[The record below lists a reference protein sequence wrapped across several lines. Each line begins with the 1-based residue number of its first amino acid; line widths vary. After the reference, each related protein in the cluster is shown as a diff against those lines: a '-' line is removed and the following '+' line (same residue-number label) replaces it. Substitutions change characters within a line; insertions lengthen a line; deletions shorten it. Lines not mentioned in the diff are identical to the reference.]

1 MFTHRSG
8 CQRFARVSKGLGVSL
23 IDMIKQRHLPTTCA
37 ALLVATLALAA
48 CGDDADSASDD
59 GPANSAVT
67 TEATAEASAPETTTP
82 ATTTPATMDPDTT
95 VPGTTQAPATE
106 VETLEV
112 TMQDFHYGALPAS
125 VPVGTPVAVSNV
137 SEGELHEFVAFRLP
151 DGDERTATEIMG
163 GDLGALL
170 GGGEPAMVLVAAPG
184 SSEQFVAVGEPV
196 FAEPGRYLV
205 LCAIPT
211 GADPQ
216 AYIEAAATSDGPP
229 EVDGG
234 PPHFMNGMY
243 AVIDVTA

>member
-1 MFTHRSG
+1 
-8 CQRFARVSKGLGVSL
+8 
-23 IDMIKQRHLPTTCA
+23 MIKQRHLPTTCA

-48 CGDDADSASDD
+48 CGDDDDSASDTVSA
-59 GPANSAVT
+59 GSAVT
-67 TEATAEASAPETTTP
+67 TEAPAEEPAPETTTP
-82 ATTTPATMDPDTT
+82 ETTGTPAAD
-95 VPGTTQAPATE
+95 

-112 TMQDFHYGALPAS
+112 TMEDFHYGALPTS
-125 VPVGTPVAVSNV
+125 VPAGTPVAVSNA

-170 GGGEPAMVLVAAPG
+170 GGGEPAMVLIAPPG
-184 SSEQFVAVGEPV
+184 SSEQIVAVGEPT

-216 AYIEAAATSDGPP
+216 AYMEAAATSAGPP

-243 AVIDVTA
+243 AVIEVSA

>member
-1 MFTHRSG
+1 
-8 CQRFARVSKGLGVSL
+8 
-23 IDMIKQRHLPTTCA
+23 MIKQRHLPTTCA

-48 CGDDADSASDD
+48 CGDDEDSASDAV
-59 GPANSAVT
+59 PATSAVT
-67 TEATAEASAPETTTP
+67 TEAPAPDTTVAATDAPAEEPAPETTVSE
-82 ATTTPATMDPDTT
+82 TTPETT
-95 VPGTTQAPATE
+95 GAPATDIE
-106 VETLEV
+106 KLEV
-112 TMQDFHYGALPAS
+112 TMEDFHYGALPTS
-125 VPVGTPVAVSNV
+125 VPAGTPVAVSNA

-170 GGGEPAMVLVAAPG
+170 GGGEPAMVLIAPPG
-184 SSEQFVAVGEPV
+184 SSEQIVAVGEPA

-216 AYIEAAATSDGPP
+216 AYMEAAATSDGPP

-234 PPHFMNGMY
+234 APHFMNGMY
-243 AVIDVTA
+243 AVIEVTA